1 VHGRSRISLA
11 GLVALIAL
19 AAPAASTASPVFTP
33 PAPLDEPLRADVDR
47 DGVTEEIRFRET
59 SCFGEDGDSAPP
71 CPEDG
76 LREGYVELVDEC
88 AEGTVRTRLTGTGE
102 NVSLARLVD
111 IDGDG
116 DRLEL
121 AVELRSG
128 ATGRGVDARVLR
140 FAAGEGDCARRKTVF
155 AFPRQS
161 TRGRAPRGAAFQTGS
176 MTTGGFGATTKSR
189 LRVLSTYVR
198 PSDGQCCPTYART
211 SIWTYS
217 PSRDRFTRIS
227 TRVDR
232 LP

>member
-1 VHGRSRISLA
+1 M
-11 GLVALIAL
+11 
-19 AAPAASTASPVFTP
+19 ASTASPVVILDSP

-47 DGVTEEIRFRET
+47 DGVSEEIRFRET
-59 SCFGEDGDSAPP
+59 NCFDEDGDSPPP
-71 CPEDG
+71 CPENG
-76 LREGYVELVDEC
+76 VREGYVELVDQC
-88 AEGTVRTRLTGTGE
+88 AAGTVRTRLTGTGE

-140 FAAGEGDCARRKTVF
+140 FRAGEGDCARRKTVF
-155 AFPRQS
+155 VFPRPS

-176 MTTGGFGATTKSR
+176 LTTGGYGATSKSR
-189 LRVLSTYVR
+189 LRVLSAYAR
-198 PSDGQCCPTYART
+198 PSDGGCSPTYRRT

-217 PSRDRFTRIS
+217 PSRDGFTRIS
-227 TRVDR
+227 TRVQR
-232 LP
+232 LR